1 VRPGAYPRV
10 ENLKGASLMNTLIND
25 EDRLTDNKKE
35 RQKYI
40 KKEE

>member
-1 VRPGAYPRV
+1 VKPGAYPRV
-10 ENLKGASLMNTLIND
+10 EYLKGASLMNTLIND

-35 RQKYI
+35 RQKYV